1 MLLMNKFNYPEG
13 ETPFSPLVGVLLF
26 EMLTM
31 LPFTGSAIF
40 FDERLPVEF
49 GDNLINDE

>member
-1 MLLMNKFNYPEG
+1 MNKFNYPEG
-13 ETPFSPLVGVLLF
+13 ETLFSPLVGVLLF

-31 LPFTGSAIF
+31 PLTGSAIF